1 VHGASELQLIAASIA
16 AISLSIWLIVRTGL
30 HPIIG
35 LLCGAFVLGLLGGVS
50 PQSTAAAVQKGF
62 GDVLGGTGIV
72 IALGLTLGAM
82 LQFSGA
88 ASALAESALRAV
100 GVRNAPWGSLFAAMI
115 IGLPLF
121 FETGAVLL
129 LPIVAAA
136 AARLPV
142 RRGGANPT
150 LALMLPAVAGLSVL
164 HALLPPHPGPLLAV
178 HELGA
183 NVGRTM
189 LYGLVVSI
197 PTAIIAGPVFA
208 RYAARN
214 ITVDAPAL
222 PVTAAARAPH
232 LLIALFVVLLPVVL
246 IALSAARDLLPA
258 SVAGFLGWIAALG
271 NPVLALLI
279 ANLAGLALLFRRQPL
294 MADDKSNIWHEA
306 MKPAGTFLLS
316 IGAGG
321 ALKQVLISVGMA
333 DAMSRFAGT
342 GLVSPLITAWA
353 VAVLIRISTGS
364 ATVATITAAGVMSG
378 VVATTGVSPEW
389 MVLAI
394 GAGSVFFSHV
404 NDAGF
409 WLVKAYLGTTT
420 TDTFKTW
427 SVLET
432 IISVVGLLA
441 VLGASQIF

>member
-1 VHGASELQLIAASIA
+1 MPSVSEFQLIAASVA
-16 AISLSIWLIVRTGL
+16 AIGLSIWLIVKADL

-35 LLCGAFVLGLLGGVS
+35 LLCGAFVLGLLSGMS
-50 PQSTAAAVQKGF
+50 PQATAAAVQKGF

-82 LQFSGA
+82 LQYSGA
-88 ASALAESALRAV
+88 ASALAGAALRVV
-100 GVRNAPWGSLFAAMI
+100 GVRFAPWGSLFAAMV

-136 AARLPV
+136 VAKLPV
-142 RRGGANPT
+142 TRGGGNPT
-150 LALMLPAVAGLSVL
+150 LRLMLPAVAGLSVL
-164 HALLPPHPGPLLAV
+164 HALLPPHPGPLLAI

-183 NVGRTM
+183 NLGRTM
-189 LYGLVVSI
+189 LYGLVVAI

-208 RYAARN
+208 RFAARHLKIN
-214 ITVDAPAL
+214 VDTPVFAETHAL
-222 PVTAAARAPH
+222 RPPH
-232 LLIALFVVLLPVVL
+232 LLVGLLVVMLPVVL
-246 IALSAARDLLPA
+246 ISLSVARDLLPA
-258 SVAGFLGWIAALG
+258 SPVVGWLFALG

-279 ANLAGLALLFRRQPL
+279 ANLVGLVLLFRHQPPQ
-294 MADDKSNIWHEA
+294 ADTRPRIWNEA

-321 ALKQVLISVGMA
+321 ALKQVLVSAGMA
-333 DAMSRFAGT
+333 DAMVRFAGT
-342 GLVSPLITAWA
+342 RMVSPLILAWA
-353 VAVLIRISTGS
+353 IAVLIRVATGS

-378 VVATTGVSPEW
+378 VVTATGASPEW
-389 MVLAI
+389 VVLAI

-409 WLVKAYLGTTT
+409 WQVKAYLGINTA
-420 TDTFKTW
+420 DTFKTW

-432 IISVVGLLA
+432 IISVVGLLS
-441 VLGASQIF
+441 VMLASRFF